1 MNTQTHNARTV
12 ALAVPEHLGIPLQ
25 RLVEGLNVDTILS
38 DSTRPLQDQRY
49 ATMTT
54 FTQADLDKARADGL
68 EAGRKE
74 AKEADGI
81 AYQRGVADGK
91 QAVDLD
97 VASAVQGA
105 MSRVKDILGHAEAQ
119 HENRRQLAHAL
130 AFTSQMSVEAAV
142 AALQAVPVVES
153 AAPPAPAASAQ
164 EAPPAPE
171 LNHTSMM
178 SQIPNP
184 VVGPDG
190 EGDDEELN
198 AMLSNIRKIR
208 GEK

>member
-1 MNTQTHNARTV
+1 
-12 ALAVPEHLGIPLQ
+12 
-25 RLVEGLNVDTILS
+25 
-38 DSTRPLQDQRY
+38 
-49 ATMTT
+49 MTT
-54 FTQADLDKARADGL
+54 LSQADLDRVRADGL

-74 AKEADGI
+74 AAQASYDKGL
-81 AYQRGVADGK
+81 ADGK
-91 QAVDLD
+91 ASLD
-97 VASAVQGA
+97 AAIGEAVQGA

-119 HENRRQLAHAL
+119 HESRRQLAHAL
-130 AFTSQMSVEAAV
+130 AFTSQMSVETAV
-142 AALQAVPVVES
+142 AALQAVPIIEP
-153 AAPPAPAASAQ
+153 AAPAPAASAQ